1 LIIASCNIHQSLVDY
16 SRTSPSLKII
26 VAVRWFGH
34 GLLFMKRGKLTVST
48 RIASGKRTAADKMA
62 ALEVADVTVVKNPAE
77 IGDAVQTILG

>member
-1 LIIASCNIHQSLVDY
+1 LQVATFINHWWIILEHLLHLRSLLLSD
-16 SRTSPSLKII
+16 
-26 VAVRWFGH
+26 WFGH

-77 IGDAVQTILG
+77 VGEAVQTILS